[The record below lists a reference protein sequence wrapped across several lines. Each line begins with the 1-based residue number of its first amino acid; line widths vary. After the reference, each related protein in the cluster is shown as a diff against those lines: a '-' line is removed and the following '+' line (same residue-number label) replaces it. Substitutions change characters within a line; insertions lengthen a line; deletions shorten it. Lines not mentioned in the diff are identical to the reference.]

1 MTILSEFIHEIAV
14 ELDGRAKRRQP
25 GLPSGASWLVFV
37 KLLTAIDRDD
47 TPVGLEIR
55 EKLERRIVS
64 QTDVRYQDRCRTI
77 LPLMLRVLPPSL
89 FIDRRLPSESDVK
102 SHRMPS
108 GWITVSWPSRMQL

>member
-55 EKLERRIVS
+55 EKLERIVS

-77 LPLMLRVLPPSL
+77 LPLMLQVLSP
-89 FIDRRLPSESDVK
+89 RLV
-102 SHRMPS
+102 H
-108 GWITVSWPSRMQL
+108 